1 MPTMR
6 PTPDLTMHYEIDD
19 FTDPWH
25 DKETI
30 LLLHGNAE
38 SSAAW
43 YGWVPHLARRYR
55 VVRPDMRG
63 FGASTPMTM
72 SSVHGKSRGI
82 GDDAPKP
89 RMSGRT
95 TRKRRAR

>member
-6 PTPDLTMHYEIDD
+6 PTPDLTMHYEIND

-43 YGWVPHLARRYR
+43 YG
-55 VVRPDMRG
+55 
-63 FGASTPMTM
+63 
-72 SSVHGKSRGI
+72 
-82 GDDAPKP
+82 
-89 RMSGRT
+89 
-95 TRKRRAR
+95 